1 MPVWPFKKK
10 EADAEKNTIENM
22 SYQRGD
28 SNAGEL
34 LADTSHTEA
43 TDYQAAMALFSS
55 DAPEKGSE
63 SKSENFT
70 WVAHDDGY
78 HYKKNHDGSFQ
89 EIPHVKDG
97 EGNYAPYSNY

>member
-10 EADAEKNTIENM
+10 EAEAEDAPPEII
-22 SYQRGD
+22 SYQRND
-28 SNAGEL
+28 SSAGEL

-55 DAPEKGSE
+55 DAPKKDSE
-63 SKSENFT
+63 SKFEDFT

-78 HYKKNHDGSFQ
+78 HYKKNSDGSFQ
-89 EIPHVKDG
+89 KTPHVKDE
-97 EGNYAPYSNY
+97 EGNYVPYS